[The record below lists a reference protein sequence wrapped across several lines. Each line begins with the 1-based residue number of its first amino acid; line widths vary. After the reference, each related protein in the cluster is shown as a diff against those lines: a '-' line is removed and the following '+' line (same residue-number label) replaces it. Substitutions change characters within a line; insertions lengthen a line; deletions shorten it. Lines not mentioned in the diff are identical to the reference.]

1 MLLLSIP
8 YGTIH
13 VYGTII
19 FCAYRIRQVP
29 SLHTTASG
37 FIVTSQNRIL
47 DHEAVITNI
56 TEIAGDQAIGKIQC
70 RSYNG
75 GDATWVRPGS
85 GLSTSHGDVY
95 SKNGPT
101 ATLFVKRTS
110 KTGDDFYCSNS
121 TYGGRHYIN
130 LYLSNSKSMI
140 TNTGL
145 QVK

>member
-1 MLLLSIP
+1 MSCHNTSSNT
-8 YGTIH
+8 Y
-13 VYGTII
+13 
-19 FCAYRIRQVP
+19 IRQVP
-29 SLHTTASG
+29 SLHTTESG

-56 TEIAGDQAIGKIQC
+56 TEIGGGQEIGEIQC

-75 GDATWVRPGS
+75 GNAVWVRPGVTIP
-85 GLSTSHGDVY
+85 TSHGDVY

-110 KTGDDFYCSNS
+110 NTSDDFYCSNS

-130 LYLSNSKSMI
+130 LYLSNSKSL
-140 TNTGL
+140 TR
-145 QVK
+145 